1 MGVGKREPGEEWLGV
16 VGLAALVQPADQ
28 FVGEEVGVV
37 VFLGDG
43 VVPGAG
49 SHRGLGRCLGFPKAD
64 ALGMFAFQPDAPVAA
79 GTAVSG
85 EVGDVVEA
93 VVGPVPEAVA
103 RIDGGACRRVFG
115 QGVFDFPDFEVGL
128 AEEGGGVADV
138 MQGVTQD
145 GDVFAEVD
153 FVLENLVPALA
164 AAGDHAGAGG
174 HADGSAGVGAAEA
187 DAAGGQ
193 RVEVGRADGG
203 VASAAEGVPALLV
216 GGDEE
221 EVGWLGHGAGWDG

>member
-1 MGVGKREPGEEWLGV
+1 M
-16 VGLAALVQPADQ
+16 
-28 FVGEEVGVV
+28 
-37 VFLGDG
+37 
-43 VVPGAG
+43 
-49 SHRGLGRCLGFPKAD
+49 
-64 ALGMFAFQPDAPVAA
+64 
-79 GTAVSG
+79 SG

-93 VVGPVPEAVA
+93 VVRPVPEAVA
-103 RIDGGACRRVFG
+103 RVDGGACRRVFG
-115 QGVFDFPDFEVGL
+115 QGVLDFPDFEVGL

-145 GDVFAEVD
+145 WDVFAEVD
-153 FVLENLVPALA
+153 FVFEDLVPALA

-221 EVGWLGHGAGWDG
+221 EVWVVGAWGLGGMGGEGRLAVRGGLEPVGGSGMLGAAGSRAADAGMTG